1 MRVGFVGLGA
11 MGRAMAANL
20 LRAGHEVTVWARR
33 AESMQ
38 PLVDLG
44 ARAAESPADCA
55 RDAEAVLCVVTAGA
69 DVRQVAL
76 GTEGVIEGA
85 RPGCV
90 FIDHS
95 TIPPSAARSIA
106 QALAVRGIDMLDA
119 PVSGGERGAIDATL
133 SIMAGGDATVFER
146 MRPLLSAVGRTL
158 VHVGPNGAGQVA
170 KACNQLILCAFI
182 EAAAE
187 AARLAAASG
196 VDFGKVREAMLHGS
210 AGSRA
215 LELFGGR
222 MASRDFGAG
231 VQARLHH
238 KDMGIVLG
246 EAVEL
251 GLAMPLSAAVWQQLN
266 ALMAQGGAMRDT
278 SALLTVLE
286 SGGTGRPEDSR
297 SMDRSHSRAR

>member
-1 MRVGFVGLGA
+1 MKIGFIGLGV
-11 MGRAMAANL
+11 MGRAMVANL

-38 PLVDLG
+38 PLQALG
-44 ARAAESPADCA
+44 ALPSASPADCA
-55 RDAEAVLCVVTAGA
+55 RGADAVVTIVTTGD
-69 DVRQVAL
+69 DVRQVVL
-76 GTEGVIEGA
+76 GPQGVIEGA
-85 RPGCV
+85 QPGCV
-90 FIDHS
+90 LIDHS
-95 TIPPSAARSIA
+95 TIPPSAARDIA
-106 QALAVRGIDMLDA
+106 AALAARGIDMLDA

-133 SIMAGGDATVFER
+133 AIMAGGDAAVFER
-146 MRPLLSAVGRTL
+146 MKPLLSAVGRTL
-158 VHVGPNGAGQVA
+158 VHVGPTGAGQVT

-210 AGSRA
+210 AGSKA

-222 MASRDFGAG
+222 MASRDFSAG
-231 VQARLHH
+231 VQSRLHH

-246 EAVEL
+246 EAVQL
-251 GLAMPLSAAVWQQLN
+251 GLAMPLSASVWQQLN
-266 ALMAQGGAMRDT
+266 ALMAQGGGTLDT

-286 SGGTGRPEDSR
+286 RQSSP
-297 SMDRSHSRAR
+297 H

>member
-1 MRVGFVGLGA
+1 MKIGFIGLGA

-38 PLVDLG
+38 PLLDQG
-44 ARAAESPADCA
+44 ARPSASPADCA
-55 RDAEAVLCVVTAGA
+55 RGMDAVCCIVTTGA
-69 DVRQVAL
+69 DVREVAL
-76 GTEGVIEGA
+76 GPRGVIEGA
-85 RPGCV
+85 APGCV

-95 TIPPSAARSIA
+95 TIPPSVARDIA
-106 QALAVRGIDMLDA
+106 TALRARGIDMLDA

-133 SIMAGGDATVFER
+133 AIMVGGEAAVFER
-146 MRPLLSAVGRTL
+146 MKPLFAAVGRTQ
-158 VHVGPNGAGQVA
+158 VHVGPNGAGQVT

-210 AGSRA
+210 ASSRA
-215 LELFGGR
+215 LELFGGK
-222 MASRDFGAG
+222 MATRDFSAG
-231 VQARLHH
+231 VQSRLHH

-266 ALMAQGGAMRDT
+266 ALMAQGGGTLDT

-286 SGGTGRPEDSR
+286 GSG
-297 SMDRSHSRAR
+297 AA

>member
-1 MRVGFVGLGA
+1 MKAGFIGLGA

-20 LRAGHEVTVWARR
+20 LRAGHDVAVWARR
-33 AESMQ
+33 AESMA
-38 PLVDLG
+38 PLVALG
-44 ARAAESPADCA
+44 ARAAASPADCA
-55 RDAEAVLCVVTAGA
+55 RGADAVLCVVTAGP

-76 GTEGVIEGA
+76 GADGVIEGA
-85 RPGCV
+85 SPGCV

-95 TIPPSAARSIA
+95 TIAPSTARDIA
-106 QALAVRGIDMLDA
+106 DALARRGIDMLDA
-119 PVSGGERGAIDATL
+119 PVSGGERGAIDASL
-133 SIMAGGDATVFER
+133 SIMAGGDAAVFER
-146 MRPLLSAVGRTL
+146 MRPLLSSVGRTL

-170 KACNQLILCAFI
+170 KACNQLLLCAFI

-187 AARLAAASG
+187 AARLASANG
-196 VDFGKVREAMLHGS
+196 VDFGTVREAVMHGS

-215 LELFGGR
+215 LDLFGGK
-222 MASRDFGAG
+222 MAARDFSAG

-246 EAVEL
+246 EAASL

-266 ALMAQGGAMRDT
+266 ALMGQGGATRDT

-286 SGGTGRPEDSR
+286 ASP
-297 SMDRSHSRAR
+297 A

>member
-1 MRVGFVGLGA
+1 MKIGFIGLGV
-11 MGRAMAANL
+11 MGRAMVANL

-38 PLVDLG
+38 PLQALG
-44 ARAAESPADCA
+44 ALPSASPADCA
-55 RDAEAVLCVVTAGA
+55 RGADAVVTIVTTGD
-69 DVRQVAL
+69 DVRQVVL
-76 GTEGVIEGA
+76 GPQGVIEGA
-85 RPGCV
+85 QPGCV
-90 FIDHS
+90 LIDHS
-95 TIPPSAARSIA
+95 TIPPSVARDIAA
-106 QALAVRGIDMLDA
+106 ALAARGIDMLDA

-133 SIMAGGDATVFER
+133 AIMAGGDAAVFER
-146 MRPLLSAVGRTL
+146 MKPLLSAVGRTL
-158 VHVGPNGAGQVA
+158 VHVGPTGAGQVT

-210 AGSRA
+210 AGSKA

-222 MASRDFGAG
+222 MASRDFSAG
-231 VQARLHH
+231 VQSRLHH

-246 EAVEL
+246 EAVQL
-251 GLAMPLSAAVWQQLN
+251 GLAMPLSASVWQQLN
-266 ALMAQGGAMRDT
+266 ALMAQGGGTLDT

-286 SGGTGRPEDSR
+286 RQSRP
-297 SMDRSHSRAR
+297 H

>member
-1 MRVGFVGLGA
+1 MKVGFIGLGA

-20 LRAGHEVTVWARR
+20 LRAGHQVTVWARR
-33 AESMQ
+33 AESMA
-38 PLVDLG
+38 PLVARG
-44 ARAAESPADCA
+44 ARASASPADCA
-55 RDAEAVLCVVTAGA
+55 CGADAVMCVVTAGP

-76 GTEGVIEGA
+76 GAGGVIDGA
-85 RPGCV
+85 SPGCV

-95 TIPPSAARSIA
+95 TIPPSTARDIAAALAARGIA
-106 QALAVRGIDMLDA
+106 MLDA
-119 PVSGGERGAIDATL
+119 PVSGGERGAIDGSL
-133 SIMAGGDATVFER
+133 SIMAGGDGAVFER
-146 MRPLLSAVGRTL
+146 MRPLLAAVGRTL

-170 KACNQLILCAFI
+170 KACNQLMLCAFI
-182 EAAAE
+182 EATAE
-187 AARLAAASG
+187 AARLAGASG

-210 AGSRA
+210 AGSKA

-222 MASRDFGAG
+222 MAVRDFSAG

-266 ALMAQGGAMRDT
+266 ALMGQGGATRDT

-286 SGGTGRPEDSR
+286 SAGAG
-297 SMDRSHSRAR
+297 

>member
-1 MRVGFVGLGA
+1 MKIGFIGLGA

-33 AESMQ
+33 AELMQ
-38 PLVDLG
+38 PLLDRG
-44 ARAAESPADCA
+44 ARPSASPADCA
-55 RDAEAVLCVVTAGA
+55 RGMDAVCCIVTTGA
-69 DVRQVAL
+69 DVREVVL
-76 GTEGVIEGA
+76 GPRGVIEGA
-85 RPGCV
+85 APGCV

-95 TIPPSAARSIA
+95 TIPPSVARDIA
-106 QALAVRGIDMLDA
+106 TALKARGIDMLDA

-133 SIMAGGDATVFER
+133 AIMVGGEAAVFER
-146 MRPLLSAVGRTL
+146 MKPLFAAVGRTQ
-158 VHVGPNGAGQVA
+158 VHVGPNGAGQVT

-210 AGSRA
+210 ASSRA
-215 LELFGGR
+215 LELFGGK
-222 MASRDFGAG
+222 MATRDFSAG
-231 VQARLHH
+231 VQSRLHH

-266 ALMAQGGAMRDT
+266 ALMARGGGTLDT

-286 SGGTGRPEDSR
+286 GSGV
-297 SMDRSHSRAR
+297 A

>member
-1 MRVGFVGLGA
+1 MKAGFIGLGA

-20 LRAGHEVTVWARR
+20 LRAGHDVAVWARR
-33 AESMQ
+33 AESMA
-38 PLVDLG
+38 PLVALG

-55 RDAEAVLCVVTAGA
+55 RGADAVLCVVTAGP

-76 GTEGVIEGA
+76 GADGVIEGA
-85 RPGCV
+85 SPGCV

-95 TIPPSAARSIA
+95 TIAPSTARDIA
-106 QALAVRGIDMLDA
+106 DTLARRSIDMLDA
-119 PVSGGERGAIDATL
+119 PVSGGERGAIDASL
-133 SIMAGGDATVFER
+133 SIMAGGDAAVFER
-146 MRPLLSAVGRTL
+146 MRPLLSSVGRTL

-170 KACNQLILCAFI
+170 KACNQLLLCAFI

-187 AARLAAASG
+187 AARLASANG
-196 VDFGKVREAMLHGS
+196 VDFATVREAVMHGS
-210 AGSRA
+210 AASRA
-215 LELFGGR
+215 LDLFGGK
-222 MASRDFGAG
+222 MAARDFSAG

-246 EAVEL
+246 EAATL

-266 ALMAQGGAMRDT
+266 ALMGQGGATRDT

-286 SGGTGRPEDSR
+286 ASP
-297 SMDRSHSRAR
+297 A

>member
-1 MRVGFVGLGA
+1 MKIGFIGLGV
-11 MGRAMAANL
+11 MGRAMVANL

-38 PLVDLG
+38 PLQALG
-44 ARAAESPADCA
+44 ALPSASPADCA
-55 RDAEAVLCVVTAGA
+55 RGADAVVTIVTTGD
-69 DVRQVAL
+69 DVRQVVL
-76 GTEGVIEGA
+76 GPQGVIEGA
-85 RPGCV
+85 QPGCV
-90 FIDHS
+90 LIDHS
-95 TIPPSAARSIA
+95 TIPPSAARDIA
-106 QALAVRGIDMLDA
+106 AALAARGIDMLDA

-133 SIMAGGDATVFER
+133 AIMAGGDAAVFER
-146 MRPLLSAVGRTL
+146 MKPLLSAVGRTL
-158 VHVGPNGAGQVA
+158 VHVGPTGAGQVT

-210 AGSRA
+210 AGSKA

-222 MASRDFGAG
+222 MASRDFSAG
-231 VQARLHH
+231 VQSRLHH

-246 EAVEL
+246 EAVQL
-251 GLAMPLSAAVWQQLN
+251 GLAMPLSASVWQQLN
-266 ALMAQGGAMRDT
+266 ALMAQGGGTLDT

-286 SGGTGRPEDSR
+286 RQSRP
-297 SMDRSHSRAR
+297 H

>member
-1 MRVGFVGLGA
+1 MKVGFIGLGV

-38 PLVDLG
+38 PLLDRG
-44 ARAAESPADCA
+44 ARASTSPADCA
-55 RDAEAVLCVVTAGA
+55 RGMQAVCCIVTTGT
-69 DVRQVAL
+69 DVREVAL
-76 GTEGVIEGA
+76 GPGGVIEGA
-85 RPGCV
+85 VPGCV

-95 TIPPSAARSIA
+95 TIAPSTARDIAA
-106 QALAVRGIDMLDA
+106 ALARRDISMLDA
-119 PVSGGERGAIDATL
+119 PVSGGERGAIEASL
-133 SIMAGGDATVFER
+133 SIMAGGDTAAFDQV
-146 MRPLLSAVGRTL
+146 RPLLSAVGHTL
-158 VHVGPNGAGQVA
+158 VHVGPSGAGQVA
-170 KACNQLILCAFI
+170 KACNQLMLCAFI
-182 EAAAE
+182 EAVAE

-196 VDFGKVREAMLHGS
+196 VDFARVREAMLHGS
-210 AGSRA
+210 AASRA
-215 LELFGGR
+215 LDLFGGK
-222 MASRDFGAG
+222 MAKRDFSAG

-266 ALMAQGGAMRDT
+266 ALMAQGGAMNDT

-286 SGGTGRPEDSR
+286 KASRPVV
-297 SMDRSHSRAR
+297 

>member
-1 MRVGFVGLGA
+1 MKIGFIGLGV

-38 PLVDLG
+38 PLLDRG
-44 ARAAESPADCA
+44 ARPSASPADCA
-55 RDAEAVLCVVTAGA
+55 RGMDAVCCIVTTGV
-69 DVRQVAL
+69 DVREVAL
-76 GTEGVIEGA
+76 GPRGVIEGA
-85 RPGCV
+85 APGCV

-95 TIPPSAARSIA
+95 TIPPSVARDIA
-106 QALAVRGIDMLDA
+106 TALGARGIDMLDA

-133 SIMAGGDATVFER
+133 AIMVGGEAAVFER
-146 MRPLLSAVGRTL
+146 MKPLLAAVGRTL
-158 VHVGPNGAGQVA
+158 VHVGPNGAGQVT

-210 AGSRA
+210 AASRA
-215 LELFGGR
+215 LELFGGK
-222 MASRDFGAG
+222 MATRDFSAG
-231 VQARLHH
+231 VQSRLHH

-266 ALMAQGGAMRDT
+266 ALMAQGGGTLDT

-286 SGGTGRPEDSR
+286 GPGG
-297 SMDRSHSRAR
+297 A

>member
-1 MRVGFVGLGA
+1 MKAGFIGLGA

-20 LRAGHEVTVWARR
+20 LRAGHDVTVWARR
-33 AESMQ
+33 AESMA
-38 PLVDLG
+38 PVVALG

-55 RDAEAVLCVVTAGA
+55 RGADAVLCVVTAGP

-76 GTEGVIEGA
+76 GADGVIEGA
-85 RPGCV
+85 SPGCV

-95 TIPPSAARSIA
+95 TIPPSTARDIA
-106 QALAVRGIDMLDA
+106 DALAGRGIDMLDA
-119 PVSGGERGAIDATL
+119 PVSGGERGAIDASL
-133 SIMAGGDATVFER
+133 SIMAGGDAAVFER
-146 MRPLLSAVGRTL
+146 MRPLLSSVGRTL

-170 KACNQLILCAFI
+170 KACNQLLLCAFI

-187 AARLAAASG
+187 AARLASANG
-196 VDFGKVREAMLHGS
+196 VDFGTVREAVMQGS
-210 AGSRA
+210 AASRA
-215 LELFGGR
+215 LDLFGGK
-222 MASRDFGAG
+222 MAARDFSAG

-246 EAVEL
+246 EAAAL

-266 ALMAQGGAMRDT
+266 ALMGQGGATRDT

-286 SGGTGRPEDSR
+286 ASP
-297 SMDRSHSRAR
+297 A